1 MNAPDAESIFY
12 GGANNVVLDHAQLGD
27 LFGTPAKPKKF
38 KIRITSK
45 SSGKMFDLNLNFIHK
60 KLNIDLLT
68 YIEKEFWA
76 SAKNSSKEPQQVVSD
91 TSLSKKD
98 IDKAL
103 SGHTPNNLSDKPY

>member
-68 YIEKEFWA
+68 YIEKEYGTPPH
-76 SAKNSSKEPQQVVSD
+76 SNKEPQQVVSD

-98 IDKAL
+98 IDKA
-103 SGHTPNNLSDKPY
+103 SSAQVSNNLSDKPY